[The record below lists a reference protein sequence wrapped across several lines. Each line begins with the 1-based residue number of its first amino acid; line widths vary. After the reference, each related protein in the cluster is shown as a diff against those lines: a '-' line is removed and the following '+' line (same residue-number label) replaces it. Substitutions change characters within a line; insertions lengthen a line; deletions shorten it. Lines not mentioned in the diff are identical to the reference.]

1 MRTPMV
7 AVTLLALLGFPAY
20 AAGVPP
26 TDAEPSTQGLIVW
39 TNRAADGREGLMI
52 ARADGTERMAL
63 THPGK
68 DQADIDS
75 QFSPNGEWIAY
86 ERDDHDSATV
96 RLVRP
101 DGTDDHLVPVPCD
114 DPCVVVAGPTWLS
127 NNLLAVVRVLGPFDS
142 DDRAAEALLWT
153 VRPDGSGLKRLSP
166 ASAAGKFEDAYVHAS
181 RDGDYRVFMR
191 LRLSDDATALFRKD
205 ASGLQRITPWGLGIE
220 INDVSTAA
228 GGSTEDLVVFE
239 SYGRGDPDATFA
251 DLGVVPATCASPK
264 ACRKALVWLTDNEAT
279 RAGATQTPTG
289 LRTAGTTCSP
299 TARASTPRTFRSGP
313 RGTAPTNQL
322 GRSRPR
328 SGSTTGPTGAAAEPQ
343 ALALAF
349 SSRRRILPEA
359 DFGTASMNSRCRTCL

>member
-1 MRTPMV
+1 MRTPIA
-7 AVTLLALLGFPAY
+7 AVTLLVLLGLPSY
-20 AAGVPP
+20 AAAAPP
-26 TDAEPSTQGLIVW
+26 RLDAPPSTSGHVVW
-39 TNRAADGREGLMI
+39 TNRAADGRERLLI
-52 ARADGTERMAL
+52 ARADGTGRTAL

-86 ERDDHDSATV
+86 ERDDPESATV

-101 DGTDDHLVPVPCD
+101 DGRDDHLVPVPCD

-205 ASGLQRITPWGLGIE
+205 ASGLHRITPWGLGIE

-239 SYGRGDPDATFA
+239 SYARGDGEDTFV
-251 DLGVVPATCASPK
+251 DLGTVPATCPTPK
-264 ACRKALVWLTDNEAT
+264 ACRQAMEWLTDNEASGRRNANPHWAPNGRDYVFT
-279 RAGATQTPTG
+279 DRENFDTEDVQIW
-289 LRTAGTTCSP
+289 
-299 TARASTPRTFRSGP
+299 TARYGTDERREISTSNRFDYRPDWG
-313 RGTAPTNQL
+313 RG
-322 GRSRPR
+322 
-328 SGSTTGPTGAAAEPQ
+328 
-343 ALALAF
+343 
-349 SSRRRILPEA
+349 
-359 DFGTASMNSRCRTCL
+359 